1 MNVSE
6 ESFPEEIMTGKHITQ
21 KVLTAVYLAV
31 LVFTVLFFWFFT
43 SGSDAF
49 GFSLLFLWILLPVTT
64 LAISFLIGRHDCWG
78 KKNWI
83 SPLVFGVLF
92 MLAEYFTFSLA
103 NMLAFCK
110 FNLPDFGMLVAGV
123 IISVIGLAGGSLLRR
138 K

>member
-1 MNVSE
+1 MRNILV
-6 ESFPEEIMTGKHITQ
+6 
-21 KVLTAVYLAV
+21 AVYFGIC
-31 LVFTVLFFWFFT
+31 VFTILFFWLFT

-49 GFSLLFLWILLPVTT
+49 GFSLLFLWILIPVTT
-64 LAISFLIGRHDCWG
+64 LAISFLIGRYDCWG
-78 KKNWI
+78 KKKWI

-103 NMLAFCK
+103 NMLAFCT
-110 FNLPDFGMLVAGV
+110 FNLPDFGMLVVGA

>member
-1 MNVSE
+1 
-6 ESFPEEIMTGKHITQ
+6 MTEHTRLRNILVAVYFGIC
-21 KVLTAVYLAV
+21 VLTI
-31 LVFTVLFFWFFT
+31 LFFWFFT
-43 SGSDAF
+43 SGPDAF

-64 LAISFLIGRHDCWG
+64 LAISFLIGRYDCWG
-78 KKNWI
+78 KKKWI

-103 NMLAFCK
+103 NMLAFCT
-110 FNLPDFGMLVAGV
+110 FNLPDFGMLVVGA